1 LFRLLILLKTF
12 IAWAVRR
19 DSKVAIANI
28 AHWAMPGCLVPDG
41 IAD

>member
-1 LFRLLILLKTF
+1 MKTF
-12 IAWAVRR
+12 STQAVRR

-28 AHWAMPGCLVPDG
+28 ARWAMQGYLAPDE